1 MNTVNLIGRLT
12 KDPDISFININGE
25 SKKMAKYVLAVDRMG
40 SKEADFILCS
50 VIDKGAEWIENNIK
64 KGARIGI
71 VGSIETSHYK
81 ESGIEVTKVE
91 INVKE
96 QYFVNNT

>member
-1 MNTVNLIGRLT
+1 MNTVNLIGRLK

-25 SKKMAKYVLAVDRMG
+25 SKKIAKYVLAVDSIG
-40 SKEADFILCS
+40 KKDVNFILCS

-64 KGARIGI
+64 KGSRIGV
-71 VGSIETSHYK
+71 VGSIETSSYK
-81 ESGIEVTKVE
+81 KNGMDIIKAE

-96 QYFVNNT
+96 QYFA

>member
-12 KDPDISFININGE
+12 KDPDISFININGDR
-25 SKKMAKYVLAVDRMG
+25 KKMAKYILAVERIG

-64 KGARIGI
+64 KASRIGI
-71 VGSIETSHYK
+71 VGSIHTSTYEK
-81 ESGIEVTKVE
+81 NGVSVLKTE
-91 INVKE
+91 IKVKE
-96 QYFVNNT
+96 QYFD

>member
-12 KDPDISFININGE
+12 KDPDISFININGDR
-25 SKKMAKYVLAVDRMG
+25 KKMAKYILAVERIG
-40 SKEADFILCS
+40 SKGADFILCS

-64 KGARIGI
+64 KGSRIGV
-71 VGSIETSHYK
+71 VGSIETSSYK
-81 ESGIEVTKVE
+81 KNGMDIIKAE

-96 QYFVNNT
+96 QYFA

>member
-12 KDPDISFININGE
+12 KDPVISFIKINGE
-25 SKKMAKYVLAVDRMG
+25 DKKMAKYVLAIERMG
-40 SKEADFILCS
+40 SKEADFLLCS

-71 VGSIETSHYK
+71 VGSIHTTTYEKNDTSIAK
-81 ESGIEVTKVE
+81 TE
-91 INVKE
+91 IKVKE
-96 QYFVNNT
+96 QYFA

>member
-25 SKKMAKYVLAVDRMG
+25 SKNMAKYVLAVDRMG

-50 VIDKGAEWIENNIK
+50 E
-64 KGARIGI
+64 
-71 VGSIETSHYK
+71 
-81 ESGIEVTKVE
+81 
-91 INVKE
+91 
-96 QYFVNNT
+96 

>member
-25 SKKMAKYVLAVDRMG
+25 SKKIAKYVLAVDRMG

-50 VIDKGAEWIENNIK
+50 VIDKGAEWIENNVK
-64 KGARIGI
+64 KASRIGI
-71 VGSIETSHYK
+71 VGSIHTSTYEK
-81 ESGIEVTKVE
+81 NGVSVIKTE
-91 INVKE
+91 IKVKE
-96 QYFVNNT
+96 QYFA

>member
-12 KDPDISFININGE
+12 KDPDISFININGDR
-25 SKKMAKYVLAVDRMG
+25 KKMAKYILAVESIGKKDVN
-40 SKEADFILCS
+40 FILCS

-64 KGARIGI
+64 KGSRIGV

-81 ESGIEVTKVE
+81 KSGIEVTKVE

-96 QYFVNNT
+96 QYFA